1 MTGSRNTLIKF
12 GVFAVIMAVLTVAS
26 AKWEKFQLVLG
37 TLPALLPAIFVGAY
51 AAWLYFFGHNLHPWG
66 AFTVKP
72 FMPTV
77 FGDGKVA
84 QFSTHS
90 YPMPGFALLAGSA
103 LVSLVALLRRRLK
116 LAEGSR

>member
-1 MTGSRNTLIKF
+1 
-12 GVFAVIMAVLTVAS
+12 
-26 AKWEKFQLVLG
+26 VLG
-37 TLPALLPAIFVGAY
+37 IVPALLPGFFVGAF
-51 AAWLYFFGHNLHPWG
+51 AAWLYFFGHNMHPWC

-90 YPMPGFALLAGSA
+90 YPTTGFVLLAAVTVLLGLA
-103 LVSLVALLRRRLK
+103 VLRRRLELLEEK
-116 LAEGSR
+116 

>member
-1 MTGSRNTLIKF
+1 PAALP
-12 GVFAVIMAVLTVAS
+12 VF
-26 AKWEKFQLVLG
+26 
-37 TLPALLPAIFVGAY
+37 FVGAY

-90 YPMPGFALLAGSA
+90 YPTAAFGLLIAVA
-103 LVSLVALLRRRLK
+103 VLMLVAVLRRRREL
-116 LAEGSR
+116 LDDEG